1 MEVIGM
7 GESKTPKSF
16 RGACSVFTN
25 IELLL
30 EGDKEENKKEKKNAV
45 SKKKISDAVL
55 EVITTNENNGKDTG
69 LGEIGSALVKK
80 YSDFDVRN
88 YGYS

>member
-1 MEVIGM
+1 M
-7 GESKTPKSF
+7 
-16 RGACSVFTN
+16 
-25 IELLL
+25 
-30 EGDKEENKKEKKNAV
+30 
-45 SKKKISDAVL
+45 

-88 YGYS
+88 YGYSSLSRFIEDLDNF